1 MCIKN
6 QHPLNLNHTTT
17 SINTSSIPFAP
28 SVPLVSDHDFLLP
41 AARMK
46 FDFVGVVGLG
56 FLGRGIAA
64 SLLSAGLRVIAVEK
78 QQNAMVEARRYI
90 ETAISEIISHGGM
103 SSPEPVPWAE
113 RYSASSSLADLKCC
127 PFVIESVT
135 EDLAI
140 KRRVFDELE
149 TIVDADV
156 PIASNTSAL
165 PITLLQQARKHPSRF
180 LGMHW
185 SEPAYATRFLEII
198 RGDHT
203 SDTAIDAAVELGRI
217 AEKEPCIVRQD
228 IPGFIANRLGYAMY
242 REAANL
248 LELGIA
254 DVETIDRAFCNAF
267 GPWAALCGPFRW
279 IDITG
284 GPELY
289 AKAMTGVLPT
299 LSGLPEVPSSF
310 REKREQGERGT
321 INGRGFYTYQDGD
334 AERWRKVQHEHAWE
348 IRRLQDQYHPLR
360 NDNEAK

>member
-1 MCIKN
+1 M
-6 QHPLNLNHTTT
+6 
-17 SINTSSIPFAP
+17 
-28 SVPLVSDHDFLLP
+28 
-41 AARMK
+41 R
-46 FDFVGVVGLG
+46 FDSVGVIGLG

-64 SLLSAGLRVIAVEK
+64 SLLSAGLRVIAVES
-78 QQNAMVEARRYI
+78 QQQALVEARRYI
-90 ETAISEIISHGGM
+90 ETAISEIVSHGGM
-103 SSPEPVPWAE
+103 SAQEAVPWTE
-113 RYSASSSLADLKCC
+113 RYSASASLADLKCC

-135 EDLAI
+135 EDLAV
-140 KRRVFDELE
+140 KRSLFDELE
-149 TIVDADV
+149 GMVAADV

-185 SEPAYATRFLEII
+185 AEPAYATRFLEII

-203 SDTAIDAAVELGRI
+203 SDAAIDAAMELGRVT
-217 AEKEPCIVRQD
+217 EKEPCIVNQD

-254 DVETIDRAFCNAF
+254 DVGTIDRAFCNAF
-267 GPWAALCGPFRW
+267 GTWAALCGPFRW

-299 LSGLPEVPSSF
+299 LSTLSEVPSSF
-310 REKREQGERGT
+310 RERRERGERGT

-334 AERWRKVQHEHAWE
+334 AERWQKLQHEHAWA
-348 IRRLQDQYHPLR
+348 IRRLQDHSHPLKK
-360 NDNEAK
+360 DNEAT